1 MNKKLFL
8 KIISVFLALVTWQI
22 VSMAVDADFLL
33 ASPIDVVI
41 RLGQLTAEKNFLKTA
56 LFSFLRIT
64 SGFFL
69 SFVTGIFFAVLAGR
83 FHIAE
88 ILLWPY
94 VITVKAVPIASFI
107 ILCLLW
113 LNFNVLTVFITF
125 LISFPVIYS
134 NALQGIKNA
143 DNNLLEVA
151 YLYEVPFKRKLLY
164 IFLPSIK
171 PFIISACSVAIGM
184 AWKAGVAAEV
194 IGVIKGSIG
203 GKLYDAKIYFQ
214 NADLLAWT
222 VLIIVLSVVSE
233 KIVLM
238 IIKKFFKRIEK
249 I

>member
-22 VSMAVDADFLL
+22 VSMAVNADFLL
-33 ASPIDVVI
+33 ASPIDVAT
-41 RLGQLTAEKNFLKTA
+41 RLGQLTVEKNFLKTA

-64 SGFFL
+64 SGFLL

-88 ILLWPY
+88 VLLWPY
-94 VITVKAVPIASFI
+94 VITIKTVSIASFI

-134 NALQGIKNA
+134 NVLQGIKNA
-143 DNNLLEVA
+143 DKNLLEVA
-151 YLYEVPFKRKLLY
+151 SLYEVPFKRKLLY

-222 VLIIVLSVVSE
+222 VLIIILSVVSE

-238 IIKKFFKRIEK
+238 IIKNFFKRIEK

>member
-1 MNKKLFL
+1 MNKKLFF

-41 RLGQLTAEKNFLKTA
+41 RLGQLTAEKSFLKTA

-64 SGFFL
+64 SGFFV

-143 DNNLLEVA
+143 DKNLLEVA